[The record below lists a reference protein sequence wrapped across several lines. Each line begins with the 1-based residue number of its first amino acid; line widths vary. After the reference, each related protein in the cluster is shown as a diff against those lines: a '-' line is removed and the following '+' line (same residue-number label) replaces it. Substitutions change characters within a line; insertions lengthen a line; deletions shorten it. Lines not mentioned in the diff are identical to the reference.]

1 MATSSLPRDRVGAW
15 LQAAFGALPLVSV
28 LSALVLLVLGVRAA
42 FTRRPK
48 LLPLPTKS
56 FSLLVLLVASAAAL
70 SVTPTVSWAA
80 PILFA
85 AYFLV
90 VWALGRYID
99 RPARLWAIVANVF
112 WGAVVS
118 SVVGIAIAMAH
129 LHVDT
134 QILGLLIRLGTPD
147 DRVASVF
154 YHPNIFSGYLL
165 LATGLGLML
174 LLQRRHLA
182 RAAVAAGLAVVLLA
196 QLMTSC
202 RSGWIGTLVLG
213 LLIGVLL
220 DRRALAWMTLG
231 GGIGVSACWSMV
243 LPRLQT
249 LLEPRFGSN
258 LHRRMVW
265 ESACQMIAA
274 RPWFGWGPG
283 SWSVAY
289 PRFENPE
296 IVEVMP
302 HAHNLYLM
310 IGAEY
315 GLFVLVAL
323 VGTFVSLVVKAIL
336 ETRHGR
342 WSRHVTILGCTI
354 VGYLV
359 LGAFDFILT
368 EGRNSILFFSM
379 MGLLVGMRRMARAE
393 RPGTG
398 TICFVSN
405 GPGEDEVAAAI
416 ARSWPRRGY
425 RLRAFPLEGPGL
437 AYHRAG
443 LPVVAPLRP
452 EPGEGLTPY
461 SRASFIRPPGALVRN
476 WEQFR
481 ALRKLR
487 GSFDLAVIVGDVHP
501 LLLAHLA
508 DIPFVFVS
516 RGESDPDRTGLT
528 IPFRW
533 LDRLLLRHPR
543 CRAVY
548 PRDPAMVPTGAPGN
562 SGHIAAHAAS
572 LATPIED

>member
-1 MATSSLPRDRVGAW
+1 
-15 LQAAFGALPLVSV
+15 
-28 LSALVLLVLGVRAA
+28 
-42 FTRRPK
+42 
-48 LLPLPTKS
+48 
-56 FSLLVLLVASAAAL
+56 
-70 SVTPTVSWAA
+70 
-80 PILFA
+80 
-85 AYFLV
+85 
-90 VWALGRYID
+90 
-99 RPARLWAIVANVF
+99 
-112 WGAVVS
+112 
-118 SVVGIAIAMAH
+118 
-129 LHVDT
+129 
-134 QILGLLIRLGTPD
+134 
-147 DRVASVF
+147 
-154 YHPNIFSGYLL
+154 
-165 LATGLGLML
+165 
-174 LLQRRHLA
+174 
-182 RAAVAAGLAVVLLA
+182 
-196 QLMTSC
+196 
-202 RSGWIGTLVLG
+202 
-213 LLIGVLL
+213 
-220 DRRALAWMTLG
+220 MTLG

-315 GLFVLVAL
+315 GLLVLVAL

-379 MGLLVGMRRMARAE
+379 MGLLVGVRRMARAE

-398 TICFVSN
+398 TICFISN
-405 GPGEDEVAAAI
+405 GPGEDEVAASI
-416 ARSWPRRGY
+416 ARSWPRKGY
-425 RLRAFPLEGPGL
+425 RLRAFPLDGSGL

-443 LPVVAPLRP
+443 LPMVAPMRP
-452 EPGEGLTPY
+452 EAGGGLTPHGTGLF
-461 SRASFIRPPGALVRN
+461 RFTGVPGSLLRT

-487 GSFDLAVIVGDVHP
+487 ASFDLAVIVGNARP

-508 DIPFVFVS
+508 DIPFVFVG
-516 RGESDPDRTGLT
+516 RAVSDPDRTGRPT
-528 IPFRW
+528 MFHW

-548 PRDPAMVPTGAPGN
+548 PRDPAVVSSGDPGH
-562 SGHIAAHAAS
+562 SGHIAADAAS